1 MIAESQAT
9 ANRKPY
15 NFRFRP
21 IGDSRKEEVRAIDQD
36 NQGCK
41 SGFLEAFLS

>member
-15 NFRFRP
+15 NLRFRP
-21 IGDSRKEEVRAIDQD
+21 IGDSRKKEVVAIDHD

-41 SGFLEAFLS
+41 FGFLEAFLS